1 VRFIQPRLQIL
12 ELFVKVVEKNAK
24 LEGK

>member
-12 ELFVKVVEKNAK
+12 ELFVKVVEKTAK